1 MKNFVLFF
9 VFTFSFF
16 LFQCQKMYAQ
26 VTVEQSEYV
35 DQQISVPISDITF
48 AEYVL
53 RSQENDMYLLID
65 TCDMT
70 FLTIFPDVFSPQS
83 FRRIQLFV
91 NGEVRMMQ
99 MFLPQG
105 NHWQFYPM
113 EYLGFPYGSEDS
125 TLFTFVADIP
135 DTSSSFPNIGE
146 SIATVLSCRYHFAT
160 NTGQNYQTEE
170 VTGQTLYV
178 YSTTLGIE
186 ETTNQ
191 KVFVSGAVGKIFV
204 FDAPLWITD
213 LSGRVIVV
221 AEENGEYYVSSGT
234 YILQKKTKEGIFYGK
249 VIVY

>member
-1 MKNFVLFF
+1 MKNFVLFLSL
-9 VFTFSFF
+9 SFF
-16 LFQCQKMYAQ
+16 LFQCQKIHAQ
-26 VTVEQSEYV
+26 VTVEQSEYF
-35 DQQISVPISDITF
+35 DQQISVPVDNITF

-53 RSQENDMYLLID
+53 RSEINNTYLLID

-70 FLTIFPDVFSPQS
+70 FLTVFLDTFSSQS

-91 NGEVRMMQ
+91 NGELRMMQ
-99 MFLPQG
+99 MFLPTG

-113 EYLGFPYGSEDS
+113 EYLGFPYGNEDS

-160 NTGQNYQTEE
+160 NTGQSYQTEE

-178 YSTTLGIE
+178 YSTTLVIE
-186 ETTNQ
+186 ETINQ

-213 LSGRVIVV
+213 LSGRVVCI
-221 AEENGEYYVSSGT
+221 AEENDICYLEPGMYAWE
-234 YILQKKTKEGIFYGK
+234 KKTEKGIITGK